1 MTRPTAE
8 QTQTPHPTPDASVE
22 ETRPEPVVSTS
33 KAAEETAANRD
44 LSDPV
49 RQDVRVGS
57 EPHPGIEVG
66 RARRRSHR
74 NEGGPDEGKGGD
86 RAAR

>member
-1 MTRPTAE
+1 MTRPNSD
-8 QTQTPHPTPDASVE
+8 QTQSPRSTPDAATE
-22 ETRPEPVVSTS
+22 ETRADPVVSTG
-33 KAAEETAANRD
+33 KAAEDAAANRD
-44 LSDPV
+44 LSDPA

-66 RARRRSHR
+66 RARRYGHR
-74 NEGGPDEGKGGD
+74 TEGGPDEGKEGE

>member
-1 MTRPTAE
+1 MTRPHADHTHV
-8 QTQTPHPTPDASVE
+8 PRSSPDPVAQ
-22 ETRPEPVVSTS
+22 ETRAEPVVSTS
-33 KAAEETAANRD
+33 EAAEETAGNRD
-44 LSDPV
+44 LSDPA

-74 NEGGPDEGKGGD
+74 NEGGPDEGKEGD
-86 RAAR
+86 RASR